1 MTFDNKINFK
11 LFGNSDAG
19 SQCGRIVDFGG
30 EKLEEET
37 VKYEK
42 IVNKLL
48 HENAVLLESV

>member
-11 LFGNSDAG
+11 LFGNSDTG
-19 SQCGRIVDFGG
+19 SQCGRMDCGG
-30 EKLEEET
+30 EKLEEEGT

-48 HENAVLLESV
+48 HENAVLL

>member
-11 LFGNSDAG
+11 LFGNSESG
-19 SQCGRIVDFGG
+19 SQCERIVDCGA

-37 VKYEK
+37 VKYER

-48 HENAVLLESV
+48 QENAVLL